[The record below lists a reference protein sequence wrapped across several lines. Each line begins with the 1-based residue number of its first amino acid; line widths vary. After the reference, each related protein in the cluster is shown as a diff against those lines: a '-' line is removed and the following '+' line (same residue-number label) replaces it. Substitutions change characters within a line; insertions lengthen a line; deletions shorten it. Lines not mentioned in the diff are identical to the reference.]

1 LAATAHTEVVPDE
14 DDRPRDASGSAD
26 RPAGA
31 DADATWSDIVV
42 PDDISALSRD
52 IAAYRREVR
61 HAARARRVRR
71 LLARRGTIPAL
82 VLSGAT
88 LLAGIVAVLLSVMA
102 PRTVGHPPAATTLAA
117 PTNAPGTLHGL
128 VPNASLL
135 TQDGTTVDTRSAVL
149 RPEVYALVPVGCGCG
164 ELLNALSGQ
173 ADSEQLRLAIVI
185 PAAEDE
191 TTTSLLTDLHRGRP
205 SIYYDSR
212 ATFATAV
219 ASTGVTIVVVAA
231 DGTIYDVE
239 KNITDPAT
247 TNLDAVLQSMLL
259 RQRS

>member
-1 LAATAHTEVVPDE
+1 MPDE

-42 PDDISALSRD
+42 PDDISELSRD
-52 IAAYRREVR
+52 VAAYRREVR

-71 LLARRGTIPAL
+71 ILARRGAVPAL
-82 VLSGAT
+82 VLTGAT
-88 LLAGIVAVLLSVMA
+88 LLAGIVAVLLTMMA
-102 PRTVGHPPAATTLAA
+102 PRTLGHPPAATALAA
-117 PTNAPGTLHGL
+117 PTKPPGTLHGL
-128 VPNASLL
+128 VPSAALR
-135 TQDGTTVDTRSAVL
+135 TQDGTLVDTRSAVL
-149 RPEVYALVPVGCGCG
+149 RPEVYALVPVSCGCG

-173 ADSEQLRLAIVI
+173 AGSEQLRLGIVI
-185 PAAEDE
+185 PAAKDD

-205 SIYYDSR
+205 SVFYDSH

-219 ASTGVTIVVVAA
+219 ASSGVTVVVVAA